1 MANLRTYASGLTVLN
16 RRRRIQRVA
25 RQILD
30 GTANPEG
37 PGLLLRG
44 REYQPAQRAELDP
57 QVLTA
62 LVRLARLAE
71 TVADA
76 LRECPDVQAR
86 RSAAI
91 LAARA
96 HPLRAAFDD

>member
-1 MANLRTYASGLTVLN
+1 MLS
-16 RRRRIQRVA
+16 
-25 RQILD
+25 
-30 GTANPEG
+30 
-37 PGLLLRG
+37 G
-44 REYQPAQRAELDP
+44 REYQPALRAEFDSL
-57 QVLTA
+57 VLGG
-62 LVRLARLAE
+62 LLRLAHLAG

-76 LRECPDVQAR
+76 LRECPDTRVR